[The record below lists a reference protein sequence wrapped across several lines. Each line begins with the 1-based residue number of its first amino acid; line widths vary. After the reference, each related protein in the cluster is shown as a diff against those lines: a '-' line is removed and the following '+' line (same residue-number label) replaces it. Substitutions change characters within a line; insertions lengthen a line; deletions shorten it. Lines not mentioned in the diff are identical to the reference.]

1 MAEKD
6 IIKKLVNAIDEVDQ
20 LIHGKKFTMSGTLQC
35 PTDCVWL
42 HQGRCY
48 NTHPTVD
55 DAIRCEGGN
64 GIWYMQKKE
73 GERMSEREP
82 TPAWVGLRDPDNRR

>member
-48 NTHPTVD
+48 NTHPRLTMPSGAKVVM
-55 DAIRCEGGN
+55 GY
-64 GIWYMQKKE
+64 GICKRRKV
-73 GERMSEREP
+73 SE
-82 TPAWVGLRDPDNRR
+82 